1 MNRKMEAKKEK
12 FIQQLRDT
20 RGIIKSACD
29 ATGIHRST
37 YYRWYDN
44 DEAFKDAVDIV
55 KEEQIDFVE
64 EKLLKL
70 IEKGN
75 VLATIFYLK
84 TKGKEHG
91 YWTSR
96 HDLEDENGS
105 EGPVKSIQE
114 SSSVQGEII
123 RISGIPVTRRVKNK
137 KDYIVKLLKK
147 QGKYT
152 AELSMQVN
160 ITAQLLVRTEI
171 LAEEILSENHQAVN
185 VEISREG
192 NERKTISPKERLYL
206 DFVRQCQKALRALG
220 MNTDSKE
227 RRSDND
233 SFGDFIKEFRD
244 D

>member
-1 MNRKMEAKKEK
+1 MNRIMEAKKEK

-37 YYRWYDN
+37 YYRWYDS

-96 HDLEDENGS
+96 HDPEDES
-105 EGPVKSIQE
+105 VSDDSVKSLPSEQE
-114 SSSVQGEII
+114 EFI

-227 RRSDND
+227 RKSDND
-233 SFGDFIKEFRD
+233 SFGDFMKEFRED
-244 D
+244 